1 MPEFVEVYVVES
13 ETEVSRVKP
22 REEGKNQ
29 IKCLHLAKELELAWR
44 YFGAKEGYEA
54 SERLEV
60 VF

>member
-1 MPEFVEVYVVES
+1 MPEFVNVKVVES

-44 YFGAKEGYEA
+44 
-54 SERLEV
+54 
-60 VF
+60 